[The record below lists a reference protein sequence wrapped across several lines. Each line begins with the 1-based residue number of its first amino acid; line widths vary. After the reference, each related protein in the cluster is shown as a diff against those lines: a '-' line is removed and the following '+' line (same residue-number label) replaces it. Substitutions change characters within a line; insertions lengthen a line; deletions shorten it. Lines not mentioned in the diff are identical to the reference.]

1 MDGGSRDARVIIPF
15 FSPWLATCGA
25 RWRAIIEKRFATAA
39 EYSAIP
45 AIADTYARFSFRPI
59 VADRPSNRRWPGRKR
74 SCTVARKP
82 F

>member
-1 MDGGSRDARVIIPF
+1 MSTVSF
-15 FSPWLATCGA
+15 FFRLYSPWRWLATCGG

-45 AIADTYARFSFRPI
+45 AIADTYARFRWP
-59 VADRPSNRRWPGRKR
+59 DRSQPSNQRWPGRKR

>member
-1 MDGGSRDARVIIPF
+1 MFFRL

-45 AIADTYARFSFRPI
+45 AIADTRLAFSFACLI
-59 VADRPSNRRWPGRKR
+59 VQTNQRWPGRKR